1 MLKED
6 ILKAYNFRHACKVFD
21 TTKTISNEDFNTI
34 LECAIL
40 SPTSFGMQGVKL
52 YVITDKT
59 KKEKLKPFCWNQNQI
74 DSCSHLVVFTTKT
87 EDLKP
92 DSKWVKQRFD
102 DRGLSDEMRE
112 AYLKRYR
119 DFHQDKDIYEWGAK
133 QTYITMANMLSVAS
147 MLDIDSCPIEGFEK
161 DKVESVLGI
170 DITKEEV
177 SVIASFGYRL
187 NPQSKR
193 YRLDLKEMVEFL

>member
-21 TTKTISNEDFNTI
+21 TTKTISDEDFNTI
-34 LECAIL
+34 LECARL

-102 DRGLSDEMRE
+102 DRGLSDEMRD
-112 AYLKRYR
+112 AYLTRYR
-119 DFHQDKDIYEWGAK
+119 EFHQDKDIYEWGAK

-147 MLDIDSCPIEGFEK
+147 MLGIDSCPIEGFEK
-161 DKVESVLGI
+161 DNVESVLGI

-187 NPQSKR
+187 NSQSKR